1 MQKLIEKTV
10 TSGVAGAIFRP
21 IFRFF
26 GCMNDDHVEHISTGS
41 YCVAV
46 ALELAACLFLFTGI
60 DSLQGGLCCI
70 KPNPTWAQTN
80 ETAVEHGPFGR
91 ACRTESHGVGFC
103 KTGGFQCNGFNLD
116 YSGASSTNADLS
128 FAPGGFGQCR
138 VKFPI
143 YDTDRVGNCDPWTD
157 KDSRK
162 CWRQTYH
169 IDSTQWS
176 EYDTTE
182 MCSQKGSERYI
193 AEWKGGMTTLAK
205 MKLWAFLVQSVS
217 SKMAGAN
224 HHLLLPLEVWRLLN
238 TLATLT
244 NIVSLVVIAV
254 LTDLCGE
261 IYPGHPSYYI
271 FAFFKERDRM
281 AFMGK
286 VRRPLTHRPP
296 LTAHHSLLTAR
307 RVLS

>member
-193 AEWKGGMTTLAK
+193 AVEGRHDDTGQDEIMGIPGAVSQQQNGGGQSPPFITARGLAP
-205 MKLWAFLVQSVS
+205 AEYSCNPHQYR
-217 SKMAGAN
+217 
-224 HHLLLPLEVWRLLN
+224 LP
-238 TLATLT
+238 
-244 NIVSLVVIAV
+244 
-254 LTDLCGE
+254 
-261 IYPGHPSYYI
+261 
-271 FAFFKERDRM
+271 
-281 AFMGK
+281 
-286 VRRPLTHRPP
+286 RRHRGPHRPV
-296 LTAHHSLLTAR
+296 R
-307 RVLS
+307 